1 MFLARVSR
9 RIAVTRNVNGQKKIR
24 QLQMCWKSAPLA
36 IYHQILG
43 QNGLTF
49 FLGQKNG

>member
-1 MFLARVSR
+1 
-9 RIAVTRNVNGQKKIR
+9 
-24 QLQMCWKSAPLA
+24 MCWKSAPLA

-49 FLGQKNG
+49 FLGQNKRVDTFRICEYPV